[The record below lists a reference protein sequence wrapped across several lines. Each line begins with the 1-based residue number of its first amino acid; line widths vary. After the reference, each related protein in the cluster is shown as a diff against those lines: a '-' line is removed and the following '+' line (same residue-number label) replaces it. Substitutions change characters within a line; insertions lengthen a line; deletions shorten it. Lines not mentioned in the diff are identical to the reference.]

1 MKRINKVAV
10 LGSGVMGSRIAAH
23 FANAGVPSYL
33 LDIVPP
39 DADAPAR
46 NKIAAAGLD
55 AAKKSKPAAFFEPSL
70 ARLITIGNFEDD
82 LPKLA
87 EVDWIIEAVVEN
99 LDLKRAL
106 LQKVDAV
113 RKPGTIIT
121 TNTSGLPVAKIAEG
135 FPDDFR
141 RSWFGTHFF
150 NPPRYMRLLE
160 LIPTPDTDRALLDT
174 IAHFSDVRLGKGIV
188 LAKDTPNFIANRIGT
203 FSVLNV
209 MRLMQ
214 EMNFSIEDV
223 DALTGTPLGWPKSAT
238 FRTIDLVGLDIL
250 GHVVRNMTKDV
261 GRTLLSANADDAAEV
276 ARLREGLH
284 GRGWEAVDLRHFP
297 INRDLLKKVPVD
309 VIFRYNFIPLEE
321 FPDGR
326 LAIAVADPSQILML
340 DEISLL
346 LGGRRIVPKVS
357 TLKQIHA
364 VLLNLD
370 PSNKGLDE
378 RSDLTLP
385 DFYKQMLERKWLGD
399 KTKGGFYKK
408 TKGPDGSEDRLGLD
422 WKTLEYRPR
431 QKPKFPALDMA
442 KNVDDTGAR
451 VRMLLG
457 LDGGSSKPD
466 PAGTFLWQALS
477 DLWTYSANRIPEI
490 ADTVVEIDRAMR
502 LGFNWEL
509 GPFEL
514 WDAAGVEATVARQK
528 KEGEPVAANA
538 EKLLAA
544 GKKSW
549 YADDAN
555 TPSGRSYF
563 DLTTDDR
570 RPMTVPRGVWSVQV
584 AKKSKRV
591 VKKNSG
597 ASLID
602 LGDGVACIEFHSK
615 MNSLG
620 SDIISLVTQSL
631 KPGGAGDAFDAFVIT
646 NDATNFSVGANLM
659 LLLMSIQEQEWDEV
673 DLAIRA
679 FQGMTQAV
687 KFSPKP
693 VVVAPFGLTLG
704 GGTEMSLHAAARQPH
719 AELYT
724 GLVEVGVGLL
734 PGGGGC
740 KEMLLRAVDSA
751 ISIRGASS
759 KDNPDSVELLEAMKR
774 IFETIATAKVAT
786 SAEEARTLGF
796 VSNSDRIT
804 MNRERV
810 LSDAKARALELAR
823 AGYEPPAPRTAIP
836 APGENILAA
845 LKMGVYLMRQG
856 DFISDHEVKIGNH
869 IANVIC
875 GGNLTPGTPVSE
887 QYILDLERE
896 GFKSLCGEKK
906 TQERIQFTLKTGKTL
921 RN

>member
-1 MKRINKVAV
+1 MKRINKVAI
-10 LGSGVMGSRIAAH
+10 LGAGTMGARIAAH

-33 LDIVPP
+33 FDIVP
-39 DADAPAR
+39 ADVPPGAAPLAR

-55 AAKKSKPAAFFEPSL
+55 AAKKSKPAAFMDSSL
-70 ARLITIGNFEDD
+70 ARLVTVGNFEDD
-82 LPKLA
+82 LKKLA

-106 LQKVDAV
+106 LRKVEAI

-121 TNTSGLPVAKIAEG
+121 TNTSGLPVGKIAEG
-135 FPDDFR
+135 FSDDFR

-160 LIPTPDTDRALLDT
+160 LIPTPESDPALVDF
-174 IAHFSDVRLGKGIV
+174 ISRFCDVRLGKGVV

-214 EMNFSIEDV
+214 ELDLSIEEV
-223 DALTGTPLGWPKSAT
+223 DALTGQAVGWPKSAT

-250 GHVVRNMTKDV
+250 GHVVGNMT
-261 GRTLLSANADDAAEV
+261 ANV
-276 ARLREGLH
+276 H
-284 GRGWEAVDLRHFP
+284 
-297 INRDLLKKVPVD
+297 
-309 VIFRYNFIPLEE
+309 
-321 FPDGR
+321 
-326 LAIAVADPSQILML
+326 
-340 DEISLL
+340 
-346 LGGRRIVPKVS
+346 
-357 TLKQIHA
+357 
-364 VLLNLD
+364 
-370 PSNKGLDE
+370 DE
-378 RSDLTLP
+378 RSDLRLP
-385 DFYKQMLERKWLGD
+385 DFFTQMLERKWLGD

-408 TKGPDGSEDRLGLD
+408 NVARAPSPADAGKEKEDERLALD

-431 QKPKFPALDMA
+431 QKPKFAALDMA
-442 KNVDDTGAR
+442 KNIEDTSAR
-451 VRMLLG
+451 LRMLLG
-457 LDGGSSKPD
+457 LEGAPQKPD
-466 PAGTFLWQALS
+466 KAQAFLWSSLS

-490 ADTVVEIDRAMR
+490 SDSIVEIDRAMR

-514 WDAAGVEATVARQK
+514 WEAAGVESTVARMK
-528 KEGEPVAANA
+528 KEDKPVSVNV

-549 YADDAN
+549 YADD
-555 TPSGRSYF
+555 PKSSSGRAYF
-563 DLTTDDR
+563 DLASDSLQ
-570 RPMTVPRGVWSVQV
+570 PVQVPAGVWSVAV
-584 AKKSKRV
+584 AKKSNGV

-597 ASLID
+597 ASLVD

-620 SDIISLVTQSL
+620 ADIISLILQTL
-631 KPGGAGDAFDAFVIT
+631 KPGGPGDNFDAFVIT

-659 LLLMSIQEQEWDEV
+659 LLLMSVQEEEWDDV
-673 DLAIRA
+673 DLAIRQ
-679 FQGMTQAV
+679 FQNMTQAI

-693 VVVAPFGLTLG
+693 VVSAPFGLCLG
-704 GGTEMSLHAAARQPH
+704 GGTEISLHAAARQPH

-740 KEMLLRAVDSA
+740 KEMLLRAIDAATAARGGKVSGEA
-751 ISIRGASS
+751 LAGSI
-759 KDNPDSVELLEAMKR
+759 ELLEAMKR
-774 IFETIATAKVAT
+774 AFETIATAKVAT
-786 SAEEARTLGF
+786 SAHEARALGF
-796 VSNSDRIT
+796 LSDSDRIS

-810 LSDAKARALELAR
+810 LSDAKSRALELVR
-823 AGYEPPAPRTAIP
+823 SGYEPPIPRTDIP
-836 APGENILAA
+836 APGENLFAT
-845 LKMGVYLMRQG
+845 LKMGVHMMRQA
-856 DFISDHEVKIGNH
+856 DYVTEYEVKLGSK
-869 IANVIC
+869 IAEVLC
-875 GGNLTPGTPVSE
+875 GGNVTPGTPVSE

-906 TQERIQFTLKTGKTL
+906 TQERIQHTLKTGKTL